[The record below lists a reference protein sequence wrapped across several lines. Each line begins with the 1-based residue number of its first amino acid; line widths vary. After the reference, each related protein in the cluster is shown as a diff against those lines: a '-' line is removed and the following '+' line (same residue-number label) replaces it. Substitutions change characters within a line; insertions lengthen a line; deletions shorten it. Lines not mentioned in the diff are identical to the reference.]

1 MIDGL
6 EVKLVRDGALQF
18 EGAHLRTGPRL
29 VLHSVFGKLL
39 RKDQEVPVLAARLS
53 DDPRFAGLM
62 VTQLVIDDGWVALS
76 RRPGHAGAHGVAH
89 ARRGDAVESCRGTP
103 A

>member
-1 MIDGL
+1 M
-6 EVKLVRDGALQF
+6 
-18 EGAHLRTGPRL
+18 

-39 RKDQEVPVLAARLS
+39 PKDQEVPVLAAKLG

-76 RRPGHAGAHGVAH
+76 LGPAMPNRTAWRTRGVAT
-89 ARRGDAVESCRGTP
+89 R
-103 A
+103 

>member
-1 MIDGL
+1 VGVHAFFRPEIDGL
-6 EVKLVRDGALQF
+6 EVKLVRDGTLQF

-39 RKDQEVPVLAARLS
+39 RKDQEVPLVAKRLD

-62 VTQLVIDDGWVALS
+62 VTQLVVDDGWFAMSVGPAREDRVAW
-76 RRPGHAGAHGVAH
+76 RTRV
-89 ARRGDAVESCRGTP
+89 TK
-103 A
+103 